1 MALEFTPD
9 EQAFR
14 ALVVHRLAEAMRPCL
29 DEAMGQNIRERAAFL
44 IVSRELLKL
53 ASLYGMQLGWSA
65 DEVGGLARDCFNEVA
80 SLSNTEAGGLKN

>member
-29 DEAMGQNIRERAAFL
+29 DEAVGQNIRERAAFL

-53 ASLYGMQLGWSA
+53 ASLYGMQLGRSA
-65 DEVGGLARDCFNEVA
+65 DEIGGLARDCFNEVA
-80 SLSNTEAGGLKN
+80 SLSKTEAGGLKN

>member
-14 ALVVHRLAEAMRPCL
+14 AMVVHRLL
-29 DEAMGQNIRERAAFL
+29 DEAVGQNIRERVAFL

-53 ASLYGMQLGWSA
+53 ASLYGMQLEWSA
-65 DEVGGLARDCFNEVA
+65 DEVGGLARECFNEVA
-80 SLSNTEAGGLKN
+80 SLSKTEVGVLKN